1 MITFNGTDHLVM
13 VHMVHMIT
21 TATPMYCNDYE
32 RIFLYLLLL
41 FTLFFFNF
49 KLNFPRCS
57 GGTGK
62 VQEAF
67 DQLLR

>member
-1 MITFNGTDHLVM
+1 MAL
-13 VHMVHMIT
+13 IT
-21 TATPMYCNDYE
+21 TATAMYCNDYE

-41 FTLFFFNF
+41 LSLFFFNF

-62 VQEAF
+62 VQRTF
-67 DQLLR
+67 DPLLR